1 MVLSVFIYA
10 FIIVF
15 LLNVIPIFG
24 PPTWLV
30 LSFISFNYP
39 ISSLPLFVLVTLTAS
54 TLGRIIL
61 TLSAK
66 HIIRNRFLGEKY
78 RKNMENLR
86 KRLEKRPYAVA
97 IIFFLEAFTPLPS
110 DQFFIAYGLTGMKL
124 RYAIVPFFVARLFT
138 YSFWVYAASEVSKGI
153 AANSLLNF
161 SFLSWS
167 FLLGELLLLIFIYF
181 FVKLDWQRLILE
193 HKVKIL

>member
-1 MVLSVFIYA
+1 MVLSVFLYA

-66 HIIRNRFLGEKY
+66 QIIRNRFLGEKY
-78 RKNMENLR
+78 RKNMEYLR
-86 KRLEKRPYAVA
+86 KRLEKRPFSVVVV
-97 IIFFLEAFTPLPS
+97 FFLEAFTPLPS

-138 YSFWVYAASEVSKGI
+138 YSFWIYTASAVSRGI
-153 AANSLLNF
+153 AANSLINF

-167 FLLGELLLLIFIYF
+167 FVLGELLLLVIIFF
-181 FVKLDWQRLILE
+181 FVKIDWQRLILE
-193 HKVKIL
+193 HKVEVL

>member
-24 PPTWLV
+24 PPTWIV
-30 LSFISFNYP
+30 LSFISFTYP
-39 ISSLPLFVLVTLTAS
+39 ISSLPLFVLITLTAS

-61 TLSAK
+61 TLSSK
-66 HIIRNRFLGEKY
+66 QIIRNRFLGEKY

-86 KRLEKRPYAVA
+86 KRLERRPYAVA

-138 YSFWVYAASEVSKGI
+138 YSFWVYTASEVSKGI

-167 FLLGELLLLIFIYF
+167 FVLGELLLLLFIYF